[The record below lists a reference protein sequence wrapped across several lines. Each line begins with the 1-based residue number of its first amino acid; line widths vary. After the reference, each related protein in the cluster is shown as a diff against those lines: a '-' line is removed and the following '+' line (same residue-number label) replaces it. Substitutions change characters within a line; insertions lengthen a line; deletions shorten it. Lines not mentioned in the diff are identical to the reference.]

1 MSFAVFGRLAG
12 APGAPH
18 RAKPPRRSRVAGGLA
33 ALAIAALAA
42 SVVTILPSGA
52 PVARAA
58 DPLISQGKVVSC
70 SSVENVG
77 TPCANAV
84 DGNTGTRWSSAFSD
98 PQWIQID
105 LGATATISQVV
116 LNWETA
122 AGKAFQIQ
130 TSPNATT
137 WTAIYNTTTG
147 TGGIQTLTV
156 AGSGR
161 YVRMYGTVRTTGY
174 GYSLWEFQV
183 FGTFGT
189 PTPPP
194 PTPTPTPVAGCGT
207 NNAALNKPATA
218 SSIENAGTPASAAVD
233 GNTGTRWSSA
243 FSDPQWLQ
251 VDLGST
257 LTICRVVLNWETA
270 AGKSFQI
277 QTSNDATNWT
287 SIYSTTTGTG
297 GIQTLTVA
305 GSGRYVRMYGT
316 VRTTAYGYSLWEF
329 TVNTGVLTPTP
340 TPSTAPISPTPIVT
354 PSSGPSSGVFW
365 DTSNIPV
372 AKNVMTFKFLNRTNG
387 KYPDSQVF
395 WSFNGQVHSIADA
408 PTFDMPA
415 NSSGRM
421 YFGLGVAPN
430 AANNSSYWDFIE
442 FTIGPAQF
450 NGNTT
455 RVDAFGLKL
464 AMRLHNADGTEQT
477 VGENLATFTE
487 DRATTFNRFVAA
499 MPAEFK
505 PCGTVMAP
513 YRIPE
518 PGGGCGFNAGGVNQ
532 NYYNSYIDQMWAN
545 NGITIAK
552 PGPNG
557 SGLGA
562 YPDLSAAI
570 FRHVGAAAGSFNTNG
585 TIKNTALFANPATF
599 YTAAPAM
606 YYAKFWHDNAYDG
619 KAYGFPYDDVGG
631 YSSYI
636 SHANPQYMLV
646 AIGW

>member
-1 MSFAVFGRLAG
+1 MYGTVRTTGYGYSLWEFQVFGTFG
-12 APGAPH
+12 TPT
-18 RAKPPRRSRVAGGLA
+18 PPPPTPTPPPPTSTPVAGCGTTNV
-33 ALAIAALAA
+33 ALNKPATA
-42 SVVTILPSGA
+42 SSI
-52 PVARAA
+52 
-58 DPLISQGKVVSC
+58 
-70 SSVENVG
+70 ENAG
-77 TPCANAV
+77 TPASAAF

-98 PQWIQID
+98 PQWIQVD
-105 LGATATISQVV
+105 LGSTQTICRVI

-122 AGKAFQIQ
+122 AGKSFQIQ

-137 WTAIYNTTTG
+137 WTTIFSTTTG

-183 FGTFGT
+183 NSGAMG
-189 PTPPP
+189 
-194 PTPTPTPVAGCGT
+194 PTPTPGP
-207 NNAALNKPATA
+207 
-218 SSIENAGTPASAAVD
+218 
-233 GNTGTRWSSA
+233 TG
-243 FSDPQWLQ
+243 
-251 VDLGST
+251 
-257 LTICRVVLNWETA
+257 
-270 AGKSFQI
+270 
-277 QTSNDATNWT
+277 
-287 SIYSTTTGTG
+287 
-297 GIQTLTVA
+297 
-305 GSGRYVRMYGT
+305 
-316 VRTTAYGYSLWEF
+316 
-329 TVNTGVLTPTP
+329 
-340 TPSTAPISPTPIVT
+340 TPIVT
-354 PSSGPSSGVFW
+354 PTPGPTSGTFW
-365 DTSNIPV
+365 DASNIPP
-372 AKNVMTFKFLNRTNG
+372 ATQVMTFKFLNRTNG

-395 WSFNGQVHSIADA
+395 WSFNGIVHSIADA

-430 AANNSSYWDFIE
+430 AANNQSYWDFIE

-487 DRATTFNRFVAA
+487 DRTATFNRFVAA

-518 PGGGCGFNAGGVNQ
+518 PGGGCGFNAGGVNAT
-532 NYYNSYIDQMWAN
+532 YYDSYINTMWAN
-545 NGITIAK
+545 NGITIPK

-585 TIKNTALFANPATF
+585 TIKNTALFADPATF
-599 YTAAPAM
+599 YTAPPAM